1 MDHPEG
7 TGKMGGARF
16 DFDRRVRL
24 EFYSSKICSD
34 GGLLLFR
41 ELGAVL
47 GLHNITGGAQ

>member
-1 MDHPEG
+1 
-7 TGKMGGARF
+7 MGGARF

-24 EFYSSKICSD
+24 EVYGSKIYSD

-47 GLHNITGGAQ
+47 GLNNIAGGAQ

>member
-7 TGKMGGARF
+7 AGKMGGARF

-24 EFYSSKICSD
+24 EFYGSRIYSD
-34 GGLLLFR
+34 DGILLFR

-47 GLHNITGGAQ
+47 GLNNIAGGAQ